1 MKKIL
6 MCLSLCFMLFG
17 CTSKVDY
24 ERSSEMATI
33 NNASWA
39 EVMSRIDE
47 DETFMFM
54 VTYDECSSCEFF
66 IENVLSNYLVDHG
79 FELNRVNFNDDMW
92 SELKDEVRNFV
103 LNHPYSNDIVIK
115 VDGYEAGMLL
125 TPTLYF
131 IENGEIKDMLV
142 GGDIK
147 EADLDSMIM
156 KYRLDEVK

>member
-17 CTSKVDY
+17 CSSGVDY
-24 ERSSEMATI
+24 IRSGEMATI
-33 NNASWA
+33 NNTSWE
-39 EVMSRIDE
+39 EVMKRKE
-47 DETFMFM
+47 NNETFMFM

-66 IENVLSNYLVDHG
+66 IDNVLSEYLVNHG
-79 FELNRVNFNDDMW
+79 FELNRINFSDTLW
-92 SELKDEVRNFV
+92 GELKDEVRSFILKN
-103 LNHPYSNDIVIK
+103 PYSKDIRDK
-115 VDGYEAGMLL
+115 VEGYEDGMLL

-131 IENGEIKDMLV
+131 IENGEVKDMLV

-147 EADLDSMIM
+147 KTDLDSMIV